1 MKILRRV
8 SLLLFICNLCINIFS
23 PLVGRASS
31 ETQQWFGEANEA
43 YSRHEFAL
51 AIDLYEQI
59 IRERG
64 FSTEI
69 LYNLANSY
77 AQNGEVGKAVLNYER
92 SLKID
97 PSNSDALG
105 NLNLVRHQVGLFPP
119 EPSLSERFF
128 SLLSLNQWTGLGGL
142 TLAVLTLLTAVLS
155 VRCSITLRTQVV
167 IGVVSLLLI
176 STSVIGSIMQLPKW
190 HASVVVTAGARLLV
204 SPFATAAPTGDIKEG
219 RLVYPHQQHGEYWY
233 VSDET
238 GRQGWI
244 PNTTIEPVTTRY
256 Q

>member
-1 MKILRRV
+1 MKVLHRL
-8 SLLLFICNLCINIFS
+8 SLLLFICTLGISIFL
-23 PLVGRASS
+23 PPAGRASS
-31 ETQQWFGEANEA
+31 ESRQWFMEANEA
-43 YSRHEFAL
+43 YSRHEFSL

-64 FSTEI
+64 FSAEI

-97 PSNSDALG
+97 PTNSDTIG
-105 NLNLVRHQVGLFPP
+105 NLNLVRHQVGLFPQD
-119 EPSLSERFF
+119 PSLSERFF
-128 SLLSLNQWTGLGGL
+128 RLLSLNQWTGLGGL

-155 VRCSITLRTQVV
+155 VRRSATPLRTQVI

-176 STSVIGSIMQLPKW
+176 SASVIGSIVRAREW

-204 SPFATAAPTGDIKEG
+204 SPFASAAPTGDIKEG
-219 RLVYPHQQHGEYWY
+219 RLVYPHKQHRDYWY
-233 VSDET
+233 VADET

-244 PNTTIEPVTTRY
+244 SNTAIESVINNK
-256 Q
+256 